1 MIIMMK
7 DKTELRKVATHVK
20 GLDRLLFD
28 GIDMSSSQT
37 VVVIRGDDMADRTL
51 LGFQI
56 LYGVAQSLSKL
67 DNYSMAYSSTFV
79 SMSQSVDYL
88 DDLFLDVL
96 VTSGI
101 QRMTELY
108 SSGKLGL
115 GYGDTFAGTF
125 FNTSDME
132 CRKYTKNNSVQ
143 LPHDN
148 LPMLADEM
156 ICNEAIYYNNRTNA
170 LHFNDIRGRKT
181 NEKNILYNRKKQ
193 AIHSYFVMDKS
204 ANVDVNDES
213 NKKLLALGQKIDF
226 PFLNTVVKSQK
237 SYADVQKL
245 LALEKDGLVAL
256 DVRKGFDAQ
265 KANIELD
272 KIIETARDNSRIKL
286 FIVIIPDNME
296 VLDYQS
302 DLVIEMKTKQVHDY
316 LLKYLSI
323 TQDTKQISALG
334 WHQYKR
340 RDYGVEV
347 YPSIHCYFLMR
358 RYLQRAVVYTHSD
371 VLKDTYQQYLNK
383 HGKWDKMQTSYT
395 DYQATYEQNAKDYFH
410 ALYKNQKITPSS
422 VDILEKILLSEST
435 REAMLADDDPSL
447 RQLNNYRG
455 GVTTIIGGANTYKRF
470 LTFGSIFSSSLNKE
484 HTLLLL
490 LNKDDETIKRR
501 LACPARNRKCPH
513 NEECEKC
520 YSYIHFMNICMGMI
534 TPEEF
539 LYFLEKQIDISLKDG
554 KKIKR
559 VVIDDLQILDFCFP
573 LLHESSA
580 LFLAALVSLCRERD
594 IALYM
599 MCDKNCSSAESIRA
613 LSDNV
618 ICTDRDEKDG
628 KLLLYIERF
637 AGYLQTP
644 SKIYCGKV
652 KKVLEMFECYTKRND
667 RNQDVNYYSLNGM
680 QIEDK
685 PVSTMN
691 GYWVK

>member
-1 MIIMMK
+1 MMK
-7 DKTELRKVATHVK
+7 DKTQLRKIPTHIK

-28 GIDMSSSQT
+28 GIDMSSSKT
-37 VVVIRGDDMADRTL
+37 VIVIKGDDMTDRTL

-56 LYGVAQSLSKL
+56 LYGVAQSLSNL
-67 DNYSMAYSSTFV
+67 EGYSMAYSSTFM
-79 SMSQSVDYL
+79 SMSQGKEYL

-96 VTSGI
+96 VTSAI

-115 GYGDTFAGTF
+115 GYGDALAGTF
-125 FNTSDME
+125 FDTSDVE

-143 LPHDN
+143 MPHDN

-181 NEKNILYNRKKQ
+181 NEKNILYDRIKQ
-193 AIHSYFVMDKS
+193 AIHEYFVLDSHGKI
-204 ANVDVNDES
+204 DTTHES

-226 PFLNTVVKSQK
+226 PIQDVIVEEQRTFDKVKIQLS
-237 SYADVQKL
+237 A
-245 LALEKDGLVAL
+245 ERNNLVTL
-256 DVRKGFDAQ
+256 DVRKGFDGQ
-265 KANIELD
+265 KESWKLD
-272 KIIETARDNSRIKL
+272 KVFDTVNNNPNIKL
-286 FIVIIPDNME
+286 FIVVIPNNME
-296 VLDYQS
+296 VLDYRA
-302 DLVIEMKTKQVHDY
+302 DLMIEMQTKQVHDY

-323 TQDTKQISALG
+323 TQDTRQISALG

-347 YPSIHCYFLMR
+347 YPSIHSYFLMR
-358 RYLQRAVVYTHSD
+358 RYLQRALVYTHSD

-383 HGKWDKMQTSYT
+383 HGIWDKTTTSYT

-410 ALYKNQKITPSS
+410 GLYKNQKINHSS

-435 REAMLADDDPSL
+435 RESIFADDNPSL
-447 RQLNNYRG
+447 RQLNNFRG
-455 GVTTIIGGANTYKRF
+455 GVTTIIGEGNTYKRF
-470 LTFGSIFSSSLNKE
+470 LTFGSLFSSSLNKE

-501 LACPARNRKCPH
+501 LACPARIHKCPH
-513 NEECEKC
+513 NGECERC
-520 YSYIHFMNICMGMI
+520 YNYIHFMNICMGMI

-539 LYFLEKQIDISLKDG
+539 LYFLEKQIDISMKDG

-573 LLHESSA
+573 LLHESSS
-580 LFLAALVSLCRERD
+580 LFLSALVALCRERD

-599 MCDKNCSSAESIRA
+599 MCDKNCSSADGIRA

-618 ICTDRDEKDG
+618 ICTDRDIKDG

-637 AGYLQTP
+637 AGYPQTP

-652 KKVLEMFECYTKRND
+652 KNVMELFECYKKRND
-667 RNQDVNYYSLNGM
+667 RNQDISYYSLNGM
-680 QIEDK
+680 QIDDK
-685 PVSTMN
+685 PVTTMN
-691 GYWVK
+691 TYWK